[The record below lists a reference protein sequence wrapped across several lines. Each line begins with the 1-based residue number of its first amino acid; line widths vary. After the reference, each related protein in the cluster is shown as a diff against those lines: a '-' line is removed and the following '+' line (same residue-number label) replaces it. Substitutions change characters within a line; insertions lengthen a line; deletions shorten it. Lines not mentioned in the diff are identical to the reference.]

1 MDLII
6 NQHEAQRILDY
17 LATCPFKD
25 AQPLVA
31 IIVGLKPAPKPA
43 PPAATKPEPKAA
55 E

>member
-31 IIVGLKPAPKPA
+31 IIVGLKPAPPA
-43 PPAATKPEPKAA
+43 PAKPEPKAA